1 MVVSGQ
7 IHALATLSQ
16 GKEPLR
22 PIALEKG
29 KCLTLCQESN
39 FDACVVQ
46 PIA

>member
-1 MVVSGQ
+1 MVVGGQ
-7 IHALATLSQ
+7 VHALATLSQ

-29 KCLTLCQESN
+29 KYLMLCQESN
-39 FDACVVQ
+39 VDACVVQ

>member
-16 GKEPLR
+16 GEE

-29 KCLTLCQESN
+29 KCLMLCQESN

>member
-7 IHALATLSQ
+7 IHALATLSP

-22 PIALEKG
+22 LTAFEKG
-29 KCLTLCQESN
+29 RCLMLCQESN